1 MVSATYWQVEVF
13 SKKILF
19 TKTCKQIKNNKT
31 KVQQEKKV
39 TSKHDK
45 ERKKRTRTPITPK
58 ISSEI
63 SIAWLYI
70 RLTSTFF
77 LKIIV
82 EQDAH
87 LTGISGQEPSCSNKM
102 TDCLQWLHKNVWYW
116 HDDMCSYKLSSNTV
130 WKIEAVDVDSGLQ
143 KPI

>member
-13 SKKILF
+13 FKKILF
-19 TKTCKQIKNNKT
+19 TKTCKQIKKNKI
-31 KVQQEKKV
+31 KVEQEKKV

-45 ERKKRTRTPITPK
+45 EGKKRIRTPITPK

-63 SIAWLYI
+63 STAWLYI
-70 RLTSTFF
+70 TLTSTFF

-87 LTGISGQEPSCSNKM
+87 LTGISGQELSCSSKM

-116 HDDMCSYKLSSNTV
+116 HDDMCSYKLSSNAV
-130 WKIEAVDVDSGLQ
+130 LKIEAVDVDNGLQ
-143 KPI
+143 KRI